1 MKVLLNFTLLG
12 TLAALGVA
20 TSIPASPHD
29 ASRPQIATTE
39 DIHDLPEGF
48 TWDIVERPRG
58 SDTRAKSPVSNA
70 DLQTDGLEKRAMGIT
85 CTGVSNE
92 RQFQS

>member
-1 MKVLLNFTLLG
+1 MKVLLYFTLLG
-12 TLAALGVA
+12 ALVVLGVA
-20 TSIPASPHD
+20 TSIPASPRD
-29 ASRPQIATTE
+29 ANRPQIATTE

-58 SDTRAKSPVSNA
+58 SDTRTKNPVSIA

-85 CTGVSNE
+85 CTGVSNK
-92 RQFQS
+92 RQFRS